1 MQRAPSETR
10 AAKLVR
16 FGVSIEE
23 GLAASFDRSIAA
35 KGYRNRSEAIRD
47 MIRDRLTEEA
57 SKAGGRMMGVIVLVY
72 DHHRPKLVEKLLEL
86 QHNAGADIVAS
97 QHVHLDHH
105 HCMET
110 IVVRGTAAKLEAL
123 QGRMGALKGVGQCR
137 LAKTSCRALH

>member
-1 MQRAPSETR
+1 MRQKREGDNGK
-10 AAKLVR
+10 KLVR

-23 GLAASFDRSIAA
+23 GLVKKFDRLIAGR
-35 KGYRNRSEAIRD
+35 GYHNRSEAIRD
-47 MIRDRLTEEA
+47 LIRDRLTDQA
-57 SKAGGRMMGVIVLVY
+57 SQSGGTMMGVIVLIY
-72 DHHRPKLVEKLLEL
+72 DHHRPHLVEKLLEL
-86 QHNAGADIVAS
+86 QHDAGADIIAS

-137 LAKTSCRALH
+137 LTKTSCRALH

>member
-1 MQRAPSETR
+1 MIENRKKR
-10 AAKLVR
+10 LVR

-23 GLAASFDRSIAA
+23 GLVESFDRLIANR
-35 KGYRNRSEAIRD
+35 GYGNRSEAIRD
-47 MIRDRLTEEA
+47 LIRDRLTEEA
-57 SKAGGRMMGVIVLVY
+57 SRSGGRMMGVIVLVY
-72 DHHRPKLVEKLLEL
+72 DHHKPHLVEKLLEL
-86 QHNAGADIVAS
+86 QHDAGADIVAS

-137 LAKTSCRALH
+137 LTLTSCRTLH